1 MFTKKHNRQLLGTA
15 DGSET
20 AEINGTFTFRRRRP
34 ETAQRSPSV
43 TARDESF
50 TDADDEIFESLVK
63 TVTKTATPRPV
74 QRERKRTRNADR
86 KSCKFYNHF
95 IFPRLKQ

>member
-1 MFTKKHNRQLLGTA
+1 LLSHDRQLLGTS
-15 DGSET
+15 DGPEA
-20 AEINGTFTFRRRRP
+20 AEINDTFTFRRRRP
-34 ETAQRSPSV
+34 DTQRSPSI
-43 TARDESF
+43 TAREESF

-86 KSCKFYNHF
+86 KSRKKLFF
-95 IFPRLKQ
+95 FFFSLL